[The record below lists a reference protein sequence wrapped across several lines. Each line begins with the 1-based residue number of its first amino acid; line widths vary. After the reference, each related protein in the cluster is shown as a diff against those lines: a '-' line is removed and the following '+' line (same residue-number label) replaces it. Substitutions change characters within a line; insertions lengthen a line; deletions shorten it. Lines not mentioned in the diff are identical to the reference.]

1 MMEEKDR
8 MEDRGALAPRRGNRI
23 LLAILVFA
31 SFVSTGIAADLAP
44 APEGSFSIVVLPDT
58 QTYAAA
64 KPEIFHAETQ
74 WIVDNRQRQRIRFVS
89 HVGDIVD
96 RNVPEQW
103 QVAREA
109 MDRLHGVVP
118 YGFSVGN
125 HDMVAATG
133 ECSLFERFFPAS
145 RFEAF
150 AWYGGSHK
158 NNANSFQLFSAEG
171 LDFVIVHLECNAPD
185 DALAWASRVL
195 DEHSSRR
202 VIVTTHM
209 YLGPLHRPKTSRG
222 WYDDPKG
229 RMLWKKCHG
238 PQGNTPEEMW
248 QKCFSKHENLFLIC
262 CGDQSRTQTMHRTVE
277 GAGKR
282 AVHEVLSDYHE
293 GSLRLYRF
301 VPDDDLIEVWTYRPH
316 EGELTGGTKIVPDPD
331 EHQFKLAYQMP

>member
-1 MMEEKDR
+1 ML
-8 MEDRGALAPRRGNRI
+8 EDRGMLGLRRRNEV

-31 SFVSTGIAADLAP
+31 SLLSTGVAAELAP

-58 QTYAAA
+58 QSYAAV

-74 WIVDNRQRQRIRFVS
+74 WIVENHERQRIRFVS

-125 HDMVAATG
+125 HDMVTATG

-185 DALAWASRVL
+185 NALAWANRVVSSV
-195 DEHSSRR
+195 ESSRIWMCR
-202 VIVTTHM
+202 
-209 YLGPLHRPKTSRG
+209 RSRG
-222 WYDDPKG
+222 
-229 RMLWKKCHG
+229 
-238 PQGNTPEEMW
+238 
-248 QKCFSKHENLFLIC
+248 
-262 CGDQSRTQTMHRTVE
+262 
-277 GAGKR
+277 
-282 AVHEVLSDYHE
+282 
-293 GSLRLYRF
+293 
-301 VPDDDLIEVWTYRPH
+301 
-316 EGELTGGTKIVPDPD
+316 
-331 EHQFKLAYQMP
+331 